1 MKDTNERPLPS
12 DVPVEDTFTINGF
25 LTAMHHPQGDMQRA
39 TLRFGQYAFNQYRRH
54 HDGRLPHTR
63 RINGNGPTKVYTA
76 TDLPLL
82 VRTYNQWNQK
92 NKGKE
97 TIS

>member
-39 TLRFGQYAFNQYRRH
+39 TLRFGQYAFNQYRKTY
-54 HDGRLPHTR
+54 GRPPYTR
-63 RINGNGPTKVYTA
+63 RINGNGPVKVYL
-76 TDLPLL
+76 DPIEYIFLS
-82 VRTYNQWNQK
+82 RTYEQWRRRQQ
-92 NKGKE
+92 GKE
-97 TIS
+97 HA